1 MSAETMTFQAETARL
16 LHLVAT
22 ALYSNKE
29 VFIRELVSNAADACD
44 KLRFLSQ
51 SDASLMTGDDD
62 LKVTISL
69 DEAEGTL
76 TFSDTG
82 IGMSREELIDNLG
95 TIAKSGTAAFAE
107 SLQAASTA
115 GDESATSALI
125 GQFGV
130 GFYSAFVVADRVEVT
145 SRKAGTSEAH
155 QWTSDG
161 QGSFQIAAVD
171 AAERG
176 TSVCL
181 WLKEDAAE
189 FKQAFRV
196 RSVIERY
203 ADHIAIPVFMLN
215 PGIEDGDADTID
227 QVNKAEA
234 IWRRSKD
241 SVTDEQYTE
250 HYRGLTGMFDQPWDR
265 LHLNAEGALEY
276 SALVYIPSSKPY
288 DLFNPERKTGTKLY
302 VKRVFITD
310 ECEELMP
317 PYLRF
322 VRGIVDSEDLP
333 LNVSRELL
341 QSSPILNKMKDT
353 LTKRVLGLLD
363 KRAKKDA
370 DAYNGFFDNFGAVL
384 KEGLYEDFMARDKLL
399 PLVRFKSS
407 ASDGEW
413 TSLADYVSRMK
424 DGQDKIYYITA
435 DSLDA
440 AATSAHLEGFTSR
453 GLEVLYA
460 VDAVDAFWMPTIG
473 SFEDK
478 EFASVTQG
486 SSDLSNFDLT
496 DEAKAN
502 KTEKPENIKE
512 ATDVIAR
519 LKTVLAERVSDVR
532 LTDRLSSSAVCIVA
546 GEGGVD
552 RRLEKILSSHQQPTQ
567 ASQPI
572 LEINPSHTLIRKLA
586 DGLKGEN
593 GAAVLGE
600 GDWERWS
607 HLLFDLALIQEGE
620 LPDKPAQFARELQT
634 LIAD

>member
-51 SDASLMTGDDD
+51 SDANLMTGDDD

-76 TFSDTG
+76 TFTDTG

-107 SLQAASTA
+107 NLQAANTA

-130 GFYSAFVVADRVEVT
+130 GFYSAFVVADRVKVT

-161 QGSFQIAAVD
+161 QGSFQIEAVGSVD
-171 AAERG
+171 RG

-189 FKQAFRV
+189 FKQAFRI

-203 ADHIAIPVFMLN
+203 ADHIAIPVFMLT

-241 SVTDEQYTE
+241 SVTNEQYTE

-620 LPDKPAQFARELQT
+620 LPDRPAQFARELQT

>member
-51 SDASLMTGDDD
+51 SDANLMTGDDD

-76 TFSDTG
+76 TFTDTG

-107 SLQAASTA
+107 NLQAANTA

-130 GFYSAFVVADRVEVT
+130 GFYSAFVVADRVKVT

-161 QGSFQIAAVD
+161 QGSFQIEAVGSVD
-171 AAERG
+171 RG

-189 FKQAFRV
+189 FKQAFRI

-203 ADHIAIPVFMLN
+203 ADHIAIPVFMLT

-424 DGQDKIYYITA
+424 EGQDKIYYITA
-435 DSLDA
+435 DSVDA
-440 AATSAHLEGFTSR
+440 AAASAHLEGFTSR

-460 VDAVDAFWMPTIG
+460 VDAVDAFWVPTIG
-473 SFEDK
+473 NFEDK

-519 LKTVLAERVSDVR
+519 LKTVLGERVSDVR

-620 LPDKPAQFARELQT
+620 LPDRPAQFARELQT